1 MGIITFELPTHH
13 HCDPTRSSPELA
25 DAADASSPS
34 REGSASAGTVAR
46 KRGHA
51 VLRAHER
58 ERERDRLVVQLDTS
72 VGGAGTAYR
81 AVNLVLEHGGCAEID
96 INMGSPKQMFR
107 HPGGGVWG
115 RRSCATAG
123 DGAVDRGLTIVM
135 RAIRAGRP

>member
-1 MGIITFELPTHH
+1 MGITTFELPTHH
-13 HCDPTRSSPELA
+13 HAIRAIRALNWQTRRTRQALR
-25 DAADASSPS
+25 AS
-34 REGSASAGTVAR
+34 EGSASAGTVAR

-51 VLRAHER
+51 VLRAH